1 MVSFQIQGNE
11 NFSVLHF
18 PHIHKRQEAT
28 GKTRV
33 GRRRGMLV
41 LLYAFIKILMA
52 PMYYGNYWLKDHAN
66 YRQRFWSRFGG
77 SVDGRV

>member
-1 MVSFQIQGNE
+1 
-11 NFSVLHF
+11 
-18 PHIHKRQEAT
+18 
-28 GKTRV
+28 
-33 GRRRGMLV
+33 MLV